1 MIKDAEEIWV
11 SFEAEPG
18 RRLRAKPVGWDGG
31 VDLAVLR
38 VVEGGTF
45 EIWFSLAGEGEAV
58 SLSEEV
64 GVLSYPLGE
73 LLGRE
78 ITYTRGT
85 VSSLREGGR
94 IIQLDA
100 VVTHGSSGAP
110 VFRRPDFRVIGVI
123 HGGVKQEIAS
133 GLNLAVSVQEVYR
146 RFQGY

>member
-1 MIKDAEEIWV
+1 
-11 SFEAEPG
+11 
-18 RRLRAKPVGWDGG
+18 